1 MKSIRLPRLTVTNS
15 TPQFPDLEE
24 RLATLPI
31 QKPDLQ
37 GRRIA
42 ILKHR
47 FAGAEPT
54 GYLMDVMAAIWQ
66 RWSAE
71 IIYVAGPIIPRDVDI
86 AVLHVDLTRVP
97 KYYVS
102 SSRRAATVVNG
113 QILDIRK
120 SQCLDDLLSPNSAWD
135 GPVIVK
141 SDENYFGRPDR
152 LLLKGR
158 WLPEALTYRWRQK
171 VAQLTGRHV
180 QFNSKDDYRVF
191 PSLAAVPPWGFYPG
205 SVVQPFQ
212 PERQGDHFVLREYFF
227 FGDQHYLNAE
237 LGESAVITAGQ
248 GIDSELVNV
257 PKELLALRKQLGM
270 DFGKFDFVMVD
281 GRAVIYD
288 VNKTPAIR
296 RPVSAIGWQLSTHLA
311 QGILTCLRRSLSS

>member
-1 MKSIRLPRLTVTNS
+1 
-15 TPQFPDLEE
+15 
-24 RLATLPI
+24 LASLPI

-212 PERQGDHFVLREYFF
+212 PERQGNRYVLREYYF
-227 FGDQHYLNAE
+227 FGDHHYFNTE
-237 LGESAVITAGQ
+237 LGESAVITSGQ
-248 GIDSELVNV
+248 GIDSEVVNV